1 MSGIPGTIYG
11 VYKRANEGS
20 AWVYHEERG
29 VASIGLRPHTVYGP
43 GRDQGLT
50 SAPTSAMLAAAAGR
64 EFRIPYGGTSQFQ
77 YAPDVARAF
86 VQAALAGY
94 DGASVHNLAG
104 QPVSM
109 EGVVSAIEAA
119 APEARG
125 LISYDAVTLP
135 FPEAVD
141 AASLTD
147 VIGPVE
153 ELPFQQG
160 VADAVERFRGLLA
173 DGRVAA

>member
-1 MSGIPGTIYG
+1 
-11 VYKRANEGS
+11 
-20 AWVYHEERG
+20 
-29 VASIGLRPHTVYGP
+29 
-43 GRDQGLT
+43 
-50 SAPTSAMLAAAAGR
+50 MLAAAAGR

-86 VQAALAGY
+86 VQAALADY

-104 QPVSM
+104 QAVSM

-119 APEARG
+119 APDARG
-125 LISYDAVTLP
+125 LISYDDVTLP

-160 VADAVERFRGLLA
+160 VADAVERFRRLLA

>member
-1 MSGIPGTIYG
+1 
-11 VYKRANEGS
+11 
-20 AWVYHEERG
+20 
-29 VASIGLRPHTVYGP
+29 L
-43 GRDQGLT
+43 
-50 SAPTSAMLAAAAGR
+50 
-64 EFRIPYGGTSQFQ
+64 RIPYGGTSQFQ

-125 LISYDAVTLP
+125 LINYDAVTLP